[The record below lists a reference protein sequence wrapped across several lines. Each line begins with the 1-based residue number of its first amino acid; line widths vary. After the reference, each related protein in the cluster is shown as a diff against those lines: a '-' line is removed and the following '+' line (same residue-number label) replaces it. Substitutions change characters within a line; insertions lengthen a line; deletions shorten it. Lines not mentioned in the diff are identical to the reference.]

1 MQNTVSIHTEQVQDK
16 RAKGGKRTYFR
27 VLVTATQK
35 HIGAYGQ
42 TVYTE
47 EPVMGMKIK
56 ANDRTDFT
64 NTDIDLDT
72 KPYVSDIDGEYFVNL
87 RKALADWYTAGKP
100 EEYTHTW

>member
-1 MQNTVSIHTEQVQDK
+1 VQVQDK

-27 VLVTATQK
+27 VLVTSTEKWTA
-35 HIGAYGQ
+35 AYGQ

-56 ANDRTDFT
+56 ATDKTDFSSP
-64 NTDIDLDT
+64 DIELDT
-72 KPYVSDIDGEYFVNL
+72 KSYVSDIDGEYFDNL